1 MMSVC
6 EGVVSGG
13 AGVVHRLCPN
23 SGAMKAESSEL
34 PSVSKGM
41 YANLIFGCQN
51 FGGIVMMRG
60 VAVALVFVVG
70 TWGHASH

>member
-1 MMSVC
+1 MMSVH

-13 AGVVHRLCPN
+13 VGVVHRLCPN

-34 PSVSKGM
+34 SSVSKGI
-41 YANLIFGCQN
+41 YANLIFGRQN
-51 FGGIVMMRG
+51 FGGIVMARV

-70 TWGHASH
+70 TWGRASH